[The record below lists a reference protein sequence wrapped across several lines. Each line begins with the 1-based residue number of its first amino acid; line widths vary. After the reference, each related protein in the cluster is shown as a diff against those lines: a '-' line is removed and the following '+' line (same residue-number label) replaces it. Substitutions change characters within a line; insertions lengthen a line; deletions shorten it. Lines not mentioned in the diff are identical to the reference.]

1 MRRADSPP
9 GRLPC
14 LWMTAGLL
22 SYRLCDREY
31 DCDRCPL
38 DAALRGPGS
47 TATVPAPPAAGGGGA
62 RAPARN
68 GGDFPADRRYGAGH
82 TWLRPAGDGAPGR
95 FRVGLDGLAAAL
107 LAAPRAV
114 RCAAAGRL
122 LAPGETACELDL
134 EGGVLA
140 LGLPVAGE
148 VVAANAACRRDP
160 SLVVADP
167 YGDGWLLEIALPAA
181 GDGWLLEI
189 AAPAAGAGCRP
200 GCAAAAS
207 SPAGA
212 TASTPRLLPAAEA
225 RRRAGHDLR
234 RFRRRVALDL
244 LAADDGVGATLP
256 DGGEPLLDLRALLGA
271 RRHLELVRELVR

>member
-1 MRRADSPP
+1 MHRADSPT
-9 GRLPC
+9 GCLPC
-14 LWMTAGLL
+14 IWMTAGLV

-47 TATVPAPPAAGGGGA
+47 TAAESAPPAAAGGA
-62 RAPARN
+62 KGPNRN

-82 TWLRPAGDGAPGR
+82 TWLRPSGDGDPGR
-95 FRVGLDGLAAAL
+95 FRIGLDGLAAAL
-107 LAAPRAV
+107 LEAPRAV
-114 RCAAAGRL
+114 RCAAAGRF

-140 LGLPVAGE
+140 LGLPIAGE
-148 VVAANAACRRDP
+148 VVAVNAACRRDP

-167 YGDGWLLEIALPAA
+167 YGDGWLLEIAADA
-181 GDGWLLEI
+181 
-189 AAPAAGAGCRP
+189 AAPG
-200 GCAAAAS
+200 
-207 SPAGA
+207 
-212 TASTPRLLPAAEA
+212 PRLFPAAEA

-234 RFRRRVALDL
+234 HFRRRVALDL
-244 LAADDGVGATLP
+244 LATDDGVGATLP
-256 DGGEPLLDLRALLGA
+256 DGGEPLLDLRSLLGA

>member
-1 MRRADSPP
+1 MRRADVPP

-14 LWMTAGLL
+14 IWMTAGLV

-38 DAALRGPGS
+38 DSALRGPGS
-47 TATVPAPPAAGGGGA
+47 TADGQAPPAAGGGGA
-62 RAPARN
+62 GKPARHR
-68 GGDFPADRRYGAGH
+68 GDFPADRRYGAGH

-107 LAAPRAV
+107 LEAPRAV
-114 RCAAAGRL
+114 RCAAAGRRL
-122 LAPGETACELDL
+122 VPGETACELEL
-134 EGGVLA
+134 AGGVLA
-140 LGLPVAGE
+140 LGLPIAGE
-148 VVAANAACRRDP
+148 VVAVNAACRRDP
-160 SLVVADP
+160 SLLVADP
-167 YGDGWLLEIALPAA
+167 YGDGWLLEIAAAAA
-181 GDGWLLEI
+181 GADSLPGRAPATTSPADA
-189 AAPAAGAGCRP
+189 AAPA
-200 GCAAAAS
+200 
-207 SPAGA
+207 
-212 TASTPRLLPAAEA
+212 PRLFPAAEA

>member
-1 MRRADSPP
+1 MHRADSPT

-14 LWMTAGLL
+14 IWMTAGLV

-47 TATVPAPPAAGGGGA
+47 TAAVPAPPAAGGDGA
-62 RAPARN
+62 KGPARH

-82 TWLRPAGDGAPGR
+82 TWLRPSGDDVPGR
-95 FRVGLDGLAAAL
+95 FRVGLDGFAAAL
-107 LAAPRAV
+107 LAPPRAV
-114 RCAAAGRL
+114 RCAPAGRL

-140 LGLPVAGE
+140 LGPPLAGE
-148 VVAANAACRRDP
+148 VVAVNAACRRDP
-160 SLVVADP
+160 SLLVADP
-167 YGDGWLLEIALPAA
+167 YGDGWLF
-181 GDGWLLEI
+181 EI
-189 AAPAAGAGCRP
+189 AAVAADADSGAGCTP
-200 GCAAAAS
+200 AATPPADAAA
-207 SPAGA
+207 PG
-212 TASTPRLLPAAEA
+212 PLFPAAEA

-234 RFRRRVALDL
+234 HFRRRVALDL

-256 DGGEPLLDLRALLGA
+256 DGGEPLLDLRGLLGA